1 MMRNKLLAVTFM
13 AAVMLAP
20 AAALAVPIPLSGSN
34 GLNGLGSFTG
44 TFDYTPTSAT
54 TGTIDITLFNTS
66 PLATGGFI
74 TAFVFN
80 LPSAVTVSSAP
91 LNSSDNDFDDL
102 TPLGDATFSN
112 NVNGAPFGRFD
123 IGASTGNGFE
133 GGGNPALGIAAGGS
147 ATFQFLLTGTG
158 LGGPLGPAAFLS
170 SLSVP
175 PGAGEGLQPFVVRFR
190 GFDVPQGQEGSDK
203 VPLDTPIPE
212 PGTLALVGLGLASL
226 SARRL
231 ASRKH

>member
-1 MMRNKLLAVTFM
+1 MRNKLLGVTLL

-20 AAALAVPIPLSGSN
+20 ATALAVPIPISGST

-44 TFDYTPTSAT
+44 TFDYTPTSAM
-54 TGTIDITLFNTS
+54 TGIIDITLNNTS
-66 PLATGGFI
+66 PLVTGGFL

-80 LPSAVTVSSAP
+80 LPAGVTVSAAP
-91 LNSSDNDFDDL
+91 LDSSDNDFDTL
-102 TPLGDATFSN
+102 TPLGDPTFNN
-112 NVNGAPFGRFD
+112 NVNGAPFGQFD
-123 IGASTGNGFE
+123 IGASTGGGFE

-158 LGGPLGPAAFLS
+158 LGGPLSAANFLS
-170 SLSVP
+170 ALSVP
-175 PGAGEGLQPFVVRFR
+175 PGAGEGLTPFEARFR
-190 GFDVPQGQEGSDK
+190 GFDVEAGPDSDH

-231 ASRKH
+231 ASRKN

>member
-1 MMRNKLLAVTFM
+1 MRNKLLGVTLL

-20 AAALAVPIPLSGSN
+20 AAALAIPINISGST

-54 TGTIDITLFNTS
+54 TGTIDITLNNTS
-66 PLATGGFI
+66 PLATGGYL

-80 LPSAVTVSSAP
+80 LPAGVTVSAAP
-91 LNSSDNDFDDL
+91 LDSSDDDFDDL
-102 TPLGDATFSN
+102 TPLGDATFNN
-112 NVNGAPFGRFD
+112 NVSGAPFGQFD
-123 IGASTGNGFE
+123 IGGTTGVGFE

-147 ATFQFLLTGTG
+147 ASFQFLLTGTG
-158 LGGPLGPAAFLS
+158 LGLLGPGNFLS
-170 SLSVP
+170 ALSVP
-175 PGAGEGLQPFVVRFR
+175 PGAGEGVQAFVVRFR
-190 GFDVPQGQEGSDK
+190 GFDVESGPDSDK
-203 VPLDTPIPE
+203 VPLDGAPIPE

-231 ASRKH
+231 AARKH